1 MELAKKFLFKLNTKS
16 VKVLKEKSFVC
27 YDTDTIK
34 LVVEILEN
42 DGYKELY
49 DSNIEVIFSYPNGE
63 SAPIKQTMEDGGIVI
78 EEDSMV
84 SIIPKSGCLIPTDCL
99 RIDIN
104 IYDEDEFITLQ
115 PFVFK
120 VYKSKE
126 SEIFEEAQDVVKTM
140 ISINEQVATLKE
152 NVDTLT
158 TKIEE
163 TSANIDSQ
171 LEATLQE
178 ANNKINEAK
187 AEIDNSISGLNNSI
201 AEVIE
206 NGNTQISNAVLN
218 GENRIEDLVNVSNTK
233 VQTFLDN
240 ANAEVNNLLEKIE
253 NTDIQLDEVFLRST
267 PLAPIDNRGKII
279 FTTEILL
286 TSPTNLINK
295 SYILT
300 TSGSPYVSSVIT
312 SNLGFLY
319 FTLEGDNVVI
329 NYSTIANKSV
339 QGNSISIAPQFDNG
353 KSNISKNSSNYKI
366 CISTNLLTSY
376 VDNATCTITSNTSLS
391 NNI

>member
-34 LVVEILEN
+34 LVIEILEN

-49 DSNIEVIFSYPNGE
+49 NSNIEVIFSYPNGE

-78 EEDSMV
+78 EEDSMI
-84 SIIPKSGCLIPTDCL
+84 SIIPKSGCLMPTDNL

-152 NVDTLT
+152 NVNTLT

-163 TSANIDSQ
+163 TSANIDSR
-171 LEATLQE
+171 LEVILQE
-178 ANNKINEAK
+178 ANNKVNEAK

-206 NGNTQISNAVLN
+206 NGNTQISDAVLN
-218 GENRIEDLVNVSNTK
+218 RENRIEDLVNVSNTK

-240 ANAEVNNLLEKIE
+240 SNAEVNNLLEKIE

-339 QGNSISIAPQFDNG
+339 QGNSISIIPQFDNA
-353 KSNISKNSSNYKI
+353 SNSIPKDSSIYRI
-366 CISTNLLTSY
+366 YILTNLLTSCI
-376 VDNATCTITSNTSLS
+376 DNATCTITSNTSLS

>member
-34 LVVEILEN
+34 LVIEILEN

-84 SIIPKSGCLIPTDCL
+84 SIIPKSGCLMPTDNL

-152 NVDTLT
+152 NVNTLT

-163 TSANIDSQ
+163 TSANIDSR
-171 LEATLQE
+171 LEVILQE
-178 ANNKINEAK
+178 ANNKVNEAK

-339 QGNSISIAPQFDNG
+339 QGNSISIVPQFDNA
-353 KSNISKNSSNYKI
+353 SNSIPKDSSIYRI
-366 CISTNLLTSY
+366 YILTNLLTSCI
-376 VDNATCTITSNTSLS
+376 DNATCTITSNTSLS

>member
-1 MELAKKFLFKLNTKS
+1 MELAKKFLFKLDSKS
-16 VKVLKEKSFVC
+16 VKVLREKSFMC

-34 LVVEILEN
+34 LVIEIFEN
-42 DGYKELY
+42 DDYKDLY
-49 DSNIEVIFSYPNGE
+49 NSNIEVIFSYPNGE
-63 SAPIKQTMEDGGIVI
+63 SNPIKQTMEDGGIVI
-78 EEDSMV
+78 EDDSLISV
-84 SIIPKSGCLIPTDCL
+84 VPKSGCLMPTDYL

-126 SEIFEEAQDVVKTM
+126 SEIFEEAQDVIKTI
-140 ISINEQVATLKE
+140 ISINEQVTALKE

-158 TKIEE
+158 SKIEE
-163 TSANIDSQ
+163 TSANIDNQ
-171 LEATLQE
+171 LEVTIRE
-178 ANNKINEAK
+178 VNNKMNEAK
-187 AEIDNSISGLNNSI
+187 NEINNSISNLNNSV
-201 AEVIE
+201 AEVI
-206 NGNTQISNAVLN
+206 GSANTRISDAIIN
-218 GENRIEDLVNVSNTK
+218 GENRIEDLINVSNVK
-233 VQTFLDN
+233 IQTFLDN
-240 ANAEVNNLLEKIE
+240 SNTEVNNLLERIE
-253 NTDIQLDEVFLRST
+253 NTDIELDEVFLKST
-267 PLAPIDNRGKII
+267 SLLPIDNGGRIL
-279 FTTEILL
+279 FTSEILL

-312 SNLGFLY
+312 SNIGFLY
-319 FTLEGDNVVI
+319 FTLEGDNIVI

-339 QGNSISIAPQFDNG
+339 QGNSISIVPQFNNL
-353 KSNISKNSSNYKI
+353 SNSISKDSSGYKI
-366 CISTNLLTSY
+366 YILTNLLTSY